1 VPITFKSYGGSI
13 GAGLFVGSARSLAV
27 GGPASLILGFIITGL
42 AVLCTTQAL
51 GELAVMYPVNG
62 AFYTYLV
69 RFIDPA
75 WYVQATVSGRSEL
88 TVHPQGVYHRLAL

>member
-1 VPITFKSYGGSI
+1 MEEVLTANDFQISGGSI
-13 GAGLFVGSARSLAV
+13 GAGLFVGSGRSLAI
-27 GGPASLILGFIITGL
+27 GGPASLTLGFIITGL

-62 AFYTYLV
+62 AFYSYVV

-75 WYVQATVSGRSEL
+75 WYVKT
-88 TVHPQGVYHRLAL
+88 PLALVPN